1 MALDR
6 VNSRSYTNRTLY
18 DRSMRRKWILLSKR
32 NRYQFKGRD
41 IRLSLLLLEKTCN
54 WNLIYAL
61 NSRIISVKYRLSES
75 VKTPNVNKCRDF
87 VSPIRLLEN
96 SLWKPNKSHIVLNLP
111 VLVLHCFK
119 IFKDSKKPKITEMP

>member
-1 MALDR
+1 MALDL

-41 IRLSLLLLEKTCN
+41 IRLSLLLLEKTCD

-75 VKTPNVNKCRDF
+75 VKTPNVLKQMPRFCF
-87 VSPIRLLEN
+87 SN
-96 SLWKPNKSHIVLNLP
+96 SLARKLFMKPNKSHIVLNLP
-111 VLVLHCFK
+111 VLVFALLQNIQRQQK
-119 IFKDSKKPKITEMP
+119 A

>member
-6 VNSRSYTNRTLY
+6 VNSQSYTNRTLY

-32 NRYQFKGRD
+32 NHYQFKGRD

-111 VLVLHCFK
+111 V
-119 IFKDSKKPKITEMP
+119 

>member
-1 MALDR
+1 MVLDR
-6 VNSRSYTNRTLY
+6 VNSRSYTDRTLY
-18 DRSMRRKWILLSKR
+18 DRLMRRKWILLCKR

-54 WNLIYAL
+54 WTLIYAL
-61 NSRIISVKYRLSES
+61 NSHIISVKYRLSES
-75 VKTPNVNKCRDF
+75 VKTPNVNKYHDV

-119 IFKDSKKPKITEMP
+119 KPKITEMP